1 MPKFLKKSLFDF
13 LVDKNTFMPTF
24 IAIGIRTET
33 LAGVPGHGDP
43 LISFF
48 DRKGLMSE
56 EERKPGETTGPK
68 LAFPANKSKGIA
80 FRSD

>member
-56 EERKPGETTGPK
+56 
-68 LAFPANKSKGIA
+68 
-80 FRSD
+80 